1 MLLVLCFCAASL
13 ACARETDAPVKY
25 SAYLFVYFTGNSS
38 DGEAIRFA
46 LSRDGYH
53 YAALNGNRPVIPSA
67 EISDKGGVRDPH
79 VTRSADGKM
88 FYMVVTDMKSS
99 QGWNSNHGIV
109 LLKSTD
115 LIRWTHARVDVK
127 ATFPEFARID
137 RAWAPQTIYDAEAKK
152 YMVYWSMHSPD
163 IPRDVI
169 HYAYANADFTAL
181 ESAPKVLFH
190 HPAGK
195 SCIDGDII
203 YKDGIYHLF
212 FKTEGDGNGIKK
224 AVSERLTGG
233 YALQDRYLQ
242 QTNRPVEG
250 SCVFQL
256 IGEDRY
262 ILMYDVYT
270 SGSYQFTESTDLEH
284 FTVIDRSI
292 SMDFHPRHGTVIPIT
307 EEEYERLARHWG
319 TPL

>member
-1 MLLVLCFCAASL
+1 
-13 ACARETDAPVKY
+13 
-25 SAYLFVYFTGNSS
+25 LFVYFTGNSS

-46 LSRDGYH
+46 TSRDGYD
-53 YAALNGNRPVIPSA
+53 YTALNGNRPVIPSS

-79 VTRSADGKM
+79 ITRGVDGKT
-88 FYMVVTDMKSS
+88 FYMVATDMKSS

-115 LIRWTHARVDVK
+115 LIHWTHARVDVK
-127 ATFPEFARID
+127 ATFPGFARID
-137 RAWAPQTIYDAEAKK
+137 RAWAPQAIHDASTGK

-181 ESAPKVLFH
+181 ESAPEVLFQ
-190 HPAGK
+190 HPAAK

-203 YKDGIYHLF
+203 YKDGKYHLF

-233 YALQDRYLQ
+233 YVLQDRYLQ
-242 QTNRPVEG
+242 QTDRPVEG

-256 IGEDRY
+256 TGEEKY
-262 ILMYDVYT
+262 ILMYDMYT
-270 SGSYQFTESTDLEH
+270 SGRYQFTESVDLEN
-284 FTVIDRSI
+284 FKVIDRLV
-292 SMDFHPRHGTVIPIT
+292 SMDFRPRHGTVIPIT
-307 EEEYERLARHWG
+307 EEEYERLAREWG
-319 TPL
+319 TTE